1 VSGTS
6 GQKRASAL
14 DGIRGVALACPIVVH
29 LGIVDADRGLWLAI
43 GMFFTLSSFL
53 VTTLALRE
61 VDDTGRLRLGN
72 FWMRRLRRL
81 LPASLL
87 VLALIVVIA
96 WAIDWPGLA
105 AVKGDVLSALVWGSN
120 WEQLNGG
127 GYWDGFSPS
136 LTHHFWSL
144 SFEEQVY
151 VFFPIVIAALVALR
165 RRRAGR
171 GSFASHVMMA
181 SLVILTGSWIFLWTV
196 DDPISLYLHSVP
208 RLGEIALGMFAAA
221 LSHRW
226 SRRALSDRAAGS
238 IILITMVAAAPLWIW
253 APGDTVDGVRLGI
266 TLGAP
271 LAAVVIAMLWRYPGS
286 LPSRFFSLRVPAW
299 LGRRSYGVYL
309 LHLPIIDFM
318 AFELGEE
325 HLPRPWMVVAVVA
338 TIVGAGMMF
347 RFFEEP
353 LRVGRWV
360 KSDRA
365 MVLSLV
371 VGVALVAVTTLALVR
386 DEQPLLAIP
395 PTQSP
400 PPSPPPS
407 STQGPPPSAAPGDT
421 TTTVAVDPT
430 TPSSNGLDVLVVGDS
445 TAWVTSGAVRDALS
459 PIGYETSL
467 VHMVGCPFGG
477 DARLKTSYM
486 GGAVTVR
493 EIGDEPGCDQ
503 WWKEYLPQWLAA
515 TRPDVVV
522 IIGGYGLAWEID
534 PNGDDRWCVLGDG
547 TNRCEPWAR
556 ARIEATSGM
565 LERLAPDAIVVW
577 TTTGHVDPWGPLDI
591 DPRAIDVLNTLI
603 IDEAKRNQADVIDLG
618 SWLDDNLDLTVDGT
632 HLGPEGVAAVTPW
645 LSERLVPLVPVS

>member
-1 VSGTS
+1 MSGS
-6 GQKRASAL
+6 GNQTRASAL

-29 LGIVDADRGLWLAI
+29 LGIVGADRGLWLAI

-61 VDDTGRLRLGN
+61 VDETRGLRLGK

-81 LPASLL
+81 LPASVL

-96 WAIDWPGLA
+96 RIVDWPGLA
-105 AVKGDVLSALVWGSN
+105 AVKGDVLSALVWGAN

-127 GYWDGFSPS
+127 GYWDSFSPS

-151 VFFPIVIAALVALR
+151 VFFPIVVAALVVLR
-165 RRRAGR
+165 RRQRDAR
-171 GSFASHVMMA
+171 PFTSYVMVASMVMLA
-181 SLVILTGSWIFLWTV
+181 GSWTFLWVV
-196 DDPISLYLHSVP
+196 DDPVVLYLHTVP
-208 RLGEIALGMFAAA
+208 RLGEIALGMFAAS

-226 SRRALSDRAAGS
+226 TRRGLSDRAAGS
-238 IILITMVAAAPLWIW
+238 IILLFMMVAAPLWIW
-253 APGDTVDGVRLGI
+253 APGDTVSGVRSGI
-266 TLGAP
+266 TFGAP

-286 LPSRFFSLRVPAW
+286 LPSRVFSLRVPAW

-325 HLPRPWMVVAVVA
+325 HLPRPWMVVAVVI
-338 TIVGAGMMF
+338 TIAGAGLMF

-360 KSDRA
+360 RSDRV
-365 MVLSLV
+365 MVASLV
-371 VGVALVAVTTLALVR
+371 VGAALVAVATLVLVR

-400 PPSPPPS
+400 PPS
-407 STQGPPPSAAPGDT
+407 SAPAGTTVVDGTPDT
-421 TTTVAVDPT
+421 TVVTTIPVAPT

-445 TAWVTSGAVRDALS
+445 TAWVTSGAVRDALA
-459 PIGYETSL
+459 PLGYEASL

-486 GGAVTVR
+486 GGVVTVR

-503 WWKEYLPQWLAA
+503 WWNEYLPQWLTA
-515 TRPDVVV
+515 TDPDVVV
-522 IIGGYGLAWEID
+522 VIGGYGLAWEID

-547 TNRCEPWAR
+547 ANRCEPWAR
-556 ARIEATSGM
+556 ARIEATSEM
-565 LERLAPDAIVVW
+565 VNRLAPDATVVW

-591 DPRAIDVLNTLI
+591 DPRAIDVLNQMI
-603 IDEAKRNQADVIDLG
+603 VDEARRTASEVVDLG
-618 SWLDDNLDLTVDGT
+618 SWLDDNLDQTVDGT
-632 HLGPEGVAAVTPW
+632 HLGPEGVAALTPW
-645 LSERLVPLVPVS
+645 LADRLVPLAPVG